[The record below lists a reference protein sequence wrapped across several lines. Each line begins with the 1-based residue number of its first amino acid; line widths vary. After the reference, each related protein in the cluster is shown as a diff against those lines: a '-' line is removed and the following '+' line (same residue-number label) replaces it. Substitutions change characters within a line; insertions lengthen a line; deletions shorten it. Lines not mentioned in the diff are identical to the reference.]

1 MAVIVKL
8 NGIEVSVEQGTLL
21 SYIVGMEKPCGGH
34 GRCGKCKVIARGDIS
49 ELTENEKNHLTPDEI
64 ENGVRLACITYV
76 LGACEVYTLE
86 QSEKT
91 QIVTGGARVITDIS
105 PAFSNYGVA
114 IDIGTTTLAARL
126 YDVQGRL
133 LSEAARLNPQIEWG
147 ADVISRIEASLAGK
161 TKELAISIRRSLDEI
176 ISELATIAKI
186 DSKLIDAVTITGNT
200 VMLYLLTEESV
211 EPLSHAPFEA
221 KRLFG
226 EIISASDI
234 GFERVA
240 PDVEVYIP
248 RCISAFVGADT
259 TCAIISTNLCDGN
272 KVAMLADIGTN
283 GEMAIWSGDKLS
295 VCSTAAGPA
304 FEGVGI
310 SMGMRGAVGAIDKV
324 SLENGEL
331 CAHVIGNTDAKG
343 ICGSGLIDA
352 VACMLDTED
361 IDETGFLEDDE
372 ITILDP
378 VTLTQN
384 DIRMVQLAKSAICAG
399 MLTLLDTRDLSVSN
413 VEDIYIAG
421 GFGNYL
427 NIMNAEKIGLLP
439 PDVHTKVEV
448 VGNAALDGASILLLN
463 SATRSVA
470 NGMSDRAETLNLSSN
485 KIFSDHYIM
494 GMMFGEI

>member
-1 MAVIVKL
+1 MAMIVTL
-8 NGIEVSVEQGTLL
+8 NGVEISVEQGTLL
-21 SYIVGMEKPCGGH
+21 SDIVGMEKPCGGH
-34 GRCGKCKVIARGDIS
+34 GRCGKCKVIAHGTLS
-49 ELTENEKNHLTPDEI
+49 ALTENEKKHLTHEEI
-64 ENGVRLACITYV
+64 ENGVRLACVTSA
-76 LGACEVYTLE
+76 LGACEIYTLE

-91 QIVTGGARVITDIS
+91 QIVTGGTSVITELA
-105 PAFSNYGVA
+105 PAFSDYGVA

-126 YDVQGRL
+126 YD
-133 LSEAARLNPQIEWG
+133 ARGSVL
-147 ADVISRIEASLAGK
+147 AEASLAGK
-161 TKELAISIRRSLDEI
+161 AKELAATIRRALDEI
-176 ISELATIAKI
+176 RSELATVAKI
-186 DSKLIDAVTITGNT
+186 DSKLIDAITVTGNT

-226 EIISASDI
+226 ET
-234 GFERVA
+234 VA
-240 PDVEVYIP
+240 AGELGLLSLNPNAEIYIP

-259 TCAIISTNLCDGN
+259 TCAIISTDMCSNG
-272 KVAMLADIGTN
+272 KITMLADIGTN
-283 GEMAIWSGDKLS
+283 GEMAIWNGGKLT

-324 SLENGEL
+324 SLNNGEI
-331 CAHVIGNTDAKG
+331 CAHVIGNIDAKG

-352 VACMLDTED
+352 IACLLDAD
-361 IDETGFLEDDE
+361 VIDETGFLEDDE
-372 ITILDP
+372 ITLLSP

-399 MLTLLDTRDLSVSN
+399 MLTLLDTRELSVSD

-439 PDVHTKVEV
+439 PDVHAKVKV

-463 SATRSVA
+463 SAKRSVA
-470 NGMSDRAETLNLSSN
+470 NAMSDRAETLNLSAN
-485 KIFSDHYIM
+485 KVFSDHYIM
-494 GMMFGEI
+494 GMMFGEL

>member
-1 MAVIVKL
+1 MAMIVTL
-8 NGIEVSVEQGTLL
+8 NGVEISVEQGTLL
-21 SYIVGMEKPCGGH
+21 SDVVGMEKPCGGH
-34 GRCGKCKVIARGDIS
+34 GRCGKCKVIAHGTLS
-49 ELTENEKNHLTPDEI
+49 ALTENEKKHLTPEEI
-64 ENGVRLACITYV
+64 ENGVRLACVTSA
-76 LGACEVYTLE
+76 LGACEIYTLE

-91 QIVTGGARVITDIS
+91 QIVTGGTSVITELA
-105 PAFSNYGVA
+105 PAFSDYGVA

-126 YDVQGRL
+126 YDARGSVL
-133 LSEAARLNPQIEWG
+133 AEASRLNPQIEWG

-161 TKELAISIRRSLDEI
+161 AKELAAAIRRALDEI
-176 ISELATIAKI
+176 ISELATVAKI
-186 DSKLIDAVTITGNT
+186 DSKLIDAITVTGNT

-226 EIISASDI
+226 ET
-234 GFERVA
+234 VA
-240 PDVEVYIP
+240 AGELGLLSLNPNAEIYLP

-259 TCAIISTNLCDGN
+259 TCAIISTDMCSNG
-272 KVAMLADIGTN
+272 KITMLADIGTN
-283 GEMAIWSGDKLS
+283 GEMAIWNGGKLT

-324 SLENGEL
+324 SLNNGEI
-331 CAHVIGNTDAKG
+331 CAHVIGNIDAKG

-352 VACMLDTED
+352 IACLLDAD
-361 IDETGFLEDDE
+361 VIDETGFLEDDE
-372 ITILDP
+372 ITLLSP

-399 MLTLLDTRDLSVSN
+399 MLTLLDTRELSVSD

-439 PDVHTKVEV
+439 PDVHAKVKV

-463 SATRSVA
+463 SAKRSVA
-470 NGMSDRAETLNLSSN
+470 NAMSDRAETLNLSAN
-485 KIFSDHYIM
+485 KVFSDHYIM
-494 GMMFGEI
+494 GMMFGEL